1 MRAPWLAVPALLL
14 LVGCPQ
20 GLDPTAAYREAARK
34 IRFSVERVEPSLQ
47 LALPLD
53 QSRLVLRVTVGLE
66 NPTGTR
72 LRARGFQGRLSL
84 DDQGAGHPLG
94 GVAFSQGIDLP
105 AQGRA
110 TVPVDLAFTYRELK
124 ESWSPVSA
132 AVKGRRATWR
142 LEGNLDLE
150 VMGFPF
156 TVPVRA
162 SKGSGG
168 SSHP

>member
-14 LVGCPQ
+14 FVGCPK
-20 GLDPTAAYREAARK
+20 GLDPTAAYREAARQV
-34 IRFSVERVEPSLQ
+34 RFSVERVEPSLK

-53 QSRLVLRVTVGLE
+53 QSRLVLRVTMGME

-72 LRARGFQGRLSL
+72 LRARGFQGRISL
-84 DDQGAGHPLG
+84 DDQGSAHPLG
-94 GVAFSQGIDLP
+94 GVGFNQGIDLP

-124 ESWSPVSA
+124 DVWSPVSS

-142 LEGNLDLE
+142 LDGTLELD
-150 VMGFPF
+150 VMGFPIS
-156 TVPVRA
+156 VPVRA
-162 SKGSGG
+162 SKGSGA
-168 SSHP
+168 SNP